1 MKEAQSPNNI
11 KRLIKRGII
20 FGFLFFFI
28 HSLVVFTDGIT
39 DHTPET
45 DVAVVPGCPLKKDG
59 SPSPW
64 LKTRL
69 DRALELYREQKVKW
83 IVVSSG
89 ITQKGIR
96 EADFMKKYM
105 VENGVPADSIIAD
118 NNGFN
123 SYMTARNYDSIR
135 KVYGFRSFT
144 LVTQFYHITRC
155 KLAFLKF
162 GLKPAGS
169 AHGRRF
175 FGQDAFGMVREFFAF
190 YKYLVF
196 PGSKLEKH
204 KLPY

>member
-1 MKEAQSPNNI
+1 MKEPRKPNKI
-11 KRLIKRGII
+11 KRFFKRAILFGAI
-20 FGFLFFFI
+20 FFCV
-28 HSLVVFTDGIT
+28 HSLVIFIDGIT
-39 DHTPET
+39 DHTPVT
-45 DVAVVPGCPLKKDG
+45 DVAIVLGCPLQSDG

-69 DRALELYREQKVKW
+69 DRALELYRDQKVKQL
-83 IVVSSG
+83 IVSSG
-89 ITQKGIR
+89 VTQKGIR
-96 EADFMKKYM
+96 EADYMKKYL
-105 VENGVPADSIIAD
+105 VDNGVPADSIIAD

-162 GLKPAGS
+162 GLTPTGS
-169 AHGRRF
+169 AHGRKF
-175 FGQDAFGMVREFFAF
+175 FGKDAFGMVREFFAF

-196 PGSKLEKH
+196 PKKKLEKY